1 MNSTNTYG
9 SPIQP
14 EPYDERDGTLA
25 RDDQGRYVIAWSRHL
40 THSPERVWR
49 AITEQ
54 AEVGV
59 WARGSWAFE
68 PRVGGSIQLCLDN
81 SRPEDERI
89 YDAGIITA
97 FDPPRLL
104 EFRVGAYAA
113 DTEQDGEHIIRWSV
127 HPEEGGCLLGFCDT
141 FAPGRRVRNSII
153 CGWQYM
159 LDQLEFYLSSGSCD
173 WSTSEAEMER
183 IYWRFR
189 KMVRTEG

>member
-1 MNSTNTYG
+1 MPMQSAKQGRRSGLMNSTSTYG

-68 PRVGGSIQLCLDN
+68 PRVGGSIQLL
-81 SRPEDERI
+81 SLI
-89 YDAGIITA
+89 
-97 FDPPRLL
+97 
-104 EFRVGAYAA
+104 
-113 DTEQDGEHIIRWSV
+113 HI
-127 HPEEGGCLLGFCDT
+127 
-141 FAPGRRVRNSII
+141 
-153 CGWQYM
+153 
-159 LDQLEFYLSSGSCD
+159 
-173 WSTSEAEMER
+173 
-183 IYWRFR
+183 
-189 KMVRTEG
+189 